1 MRCAQSFVML
11 WKKATQP
18 CAVRL
23 THEDRRGVGGSSGP
37 SRVRV
42 DSLVLTQMSEHRWNY
57 TRHHRTMKA
66 EERVA
71 MQNFEEG
78 GQCVFKT

>member
-1 MRCAQSFVML
+1 ML
-11 WKKATQP
+11 WLSLVAYLTSVP
-18 CAVRL
+18 AV
-23 THEDRRGVGGSSGP
+23 TDAPQHVGGSSGP